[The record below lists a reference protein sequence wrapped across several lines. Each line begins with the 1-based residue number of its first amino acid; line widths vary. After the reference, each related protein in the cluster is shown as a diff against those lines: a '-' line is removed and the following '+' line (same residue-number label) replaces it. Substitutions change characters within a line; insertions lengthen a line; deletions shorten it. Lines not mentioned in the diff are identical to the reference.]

1 MVFFINLTFNDLSGN
16 IHGNAADLAFD
27 FIDRFLFLLGNL
39 FFCLVF
45 QGSRLFGSLFY
56 DFLAL
61 QRCCLSGAFENLV
74 GLFLGLNWNN
84 LPLPVLN

>member
-45 QGSRLFGSLFY
+45 QAAACSEASFTIFSLCSVAV
-56 DFLAL
+56 FLAL
-61 QRCCLSGAFENLV
+61 SRISLAFSLAPAYSAHI
-74 GLFLGLNWNN
+74 
-84 LPLPVLN
+84 PL